1 MNILVVGSGKNAHY
15 TAQQLV
21 SAGHQVA
28 VLCET
33 KEAVN
38 AFSDSSFSGSVTMGR
53 ATDLDSLKAA
63 GIEDCD
69 ALVSCTDDDNTNV
82 MVSEMAR
89 EFFKTEKIVTR
100 LVDVSREE
108 IYQQYGLETICST
121 RLVANAI
128 VSALSPEYQQRQTV
142 QFGTNTLGFELKRV
156 TDLMEGRYADEIKL
170 PKTEAAIGI
179 MHSDRRIT
187 LFRKERVK
195 LKEGDFL
202 LVARMVD

>member
-1 MNILVVGSGKNAHY
+1 MNILVVGSGKNARH
-15 TAQQLV
+15 TAQRLAA
-21 SAGHQVA
+21 AGHQVA

-33 KEAVN
+33 NEAVN
-38 AFSDSSFSGSVTMGR
+38 AFYDSSFSGSVTLGR
-53 ATDLDSLKAA
+53 ATDLDSLRAA

-82 MVSEMAR
+82 MVSEMAK

-100 LVDVSREE
+100 LVDVDRED

-121 RLVANAI
+121 RLVANAV

-179 MHSDRRIT
+179 MDSDRRIT